1 MNFDP
6 REAKVNYSELYI
18 RGGLYIL
25 SSKYHPYFHCG
36 QATNSFQAVASNSI
50 VDPDMPDELLACD
63 HVAKGATTATGRQ
76 LLPMSLQLLL
86 RYLTNCLTTTM
97 FFKARHSTDGALRHA
112 YVITALSLNL
122 LSLTCLLFVLASG
135 FRAPVGKISGH
146 SFAVVIKPLLLPDS
160 LDADDY

>member
-1 MNFDP
+1 
-6 REAKVNYSELYI
+6 
-18 RGGLYIL
+18 
-25 SSKYHPYFHCG
+25 
-36 QATNSFQAVASNSI
+36 
-50 VDPDMPDELLACD
+50 MPDGLLACD
-63 HVAKGATTATGRQ
+63 HVAKGATTATGSQ
-76 LLPMSLQLLL
+76 LLPMSIQLLL

-97 FFKARHSTDGALRHA
+97 FSKARHSTDGALRHA

-146 SFAVVIKPLLLPDS
+146 SFAVVIKPLLLSDS